1 MEHSELIEIL
11 DAADMVLVGM
21 GEDFEGKEAL
31 EQNEDYLKVC
41 GEIADAGMEW
51 IMPYVNR
58 YFSEKNEKLQMALLA
73 LKKLLDKRNYFV
85 VSVCMNGMAAETGIL
100 PERMTEPC
108 GSYTKLQCASGCEGS
123 ILPVETMFLK
133 EIEKCIRGEKE
144 WRMLETPVCEQ
155 CQSPMVF
162 NSLYAEHYA
171 EEGYKAGWERYTKWL
186 QGTLGKKLC
195 VLELGA
201 GLMFAGI
208 LRFRFEKIVAL
219 NQKAGIVRI
228 HRSLYQM
235 PNEISGR
242 GKSISQNA
250 VDFMAE
256 TAKL

>member
-1 MEHSELIEIL
+1 MNSANPPWSLTAFMRSTMQKKGTKQGGSGI
-11 DAADMVLVGM
+11 
-21 GEDFEGKEAL
+21 
-31 EQNEDYLKVC
+31 QN
-41 GEIADAGMEW
+41 
-51 IMPYVNR
+51 
-58 YFSEKNEKLQMALLA
+58 
-73 LKKLLDKRNYFV
+73 
-85 VSVCMNGMAAETGIL
+85 
-100 PERMTEPC
+100 
-108 GSYTKLQCASGCEGS
+108 GCRVRWARS
-123 ILPVETMFLK
+123 
-133 EIEKCIRGEKE
+133 
-144 WRMLETPVCEQ
+144 
-155 CQSPMVF
+155 S
-162 NSLYAEHYA
+162 
-171 EEGYKAGWERYTKWL
+171 
-186 QGTLGKKLC
+186 C